1 MITSDTSVF
10 ATSFSADICAGSWPC
25 STHDRNSS
33 DKRSRSAPRRISVSA
48 VGADADP
55 HDRQLGVLA
64 APRVQD
70 LVERG
75 LARAVGRDTGTRA
88 ADVVARRDQ
97 HHAVLGQ
104 MGKCGAQH
112 VVGADGVDGERVH
125 PRRHIGVLDVGEGN
139 RGAGEDHGVKTAER
153 LGGLA
158 DDLADRRGV
167 LHVQF
172 EGGAADGVGQLGQP
186 VHPPR
191 RYGDFGARARGA
203 LRDGVADARRGADH
217 EEPQACGVHRSSVHV
232 HCPSFSGVRSP
243 FVGGRVPGPSV
254 VLRRCPRQW
263 R

>member
-75 LARAVGRDTGTRA
+75 LARAVGRDTGTRT

-112 VVGADGVDGERVH
+112 VVGADGVDGEGVH
-125 PRRHIGVLDVGEGN
+125 PRRDIGVLDVGEGN
-139 RGAGEDHGVKTAER
+139 RGAGEDHRVKTAER

-158 DDLADRRGV
+158 DDLADRRRV

-172 EGGAADGVGQLGQP
+172 EGGAADGCRPAWTAGPSSAPLP
-186 VHPPR
+186 RLWRPRPR
-191 RYGDFGARARGA
+191 RSPRRRGRCPTRRRPRGA
-203 LRDGVADARRGADH
+203 AG
-217 EEPQACGVHRSSVHV
+217 
-232 HCPSFSGVRSP
+232 
-243 FVGGRVPGPSV
+243 
-254 VLRRCPRQW
+254 LRRTSVERPCSLPFPLGC
-263 R
+263 